1 MTTGTPRLLWQP
13 SADMKRT
20 SNMTAYMN
28 WLKDR
33 GIGTFG
39 NYHQLWQWSVDQ
51 TDQFWK
57 SLWDYFAVLHS
68 GEPVRITSGDPMPRV
83 RWFEGT
89 RLSYAE
95 HFFRKQSDKRPAI
108 LYKAEGQPLKE
119 MSWKDLRTAVAS
131 MRAYLASHGV
141 GKGDRVC
148 AFLPCA
154 PEATIAFLAA
164 NSLGAV
170 WSGCSPDF
178 GAQSVVDRFAQIN
191 PKVLIACTS
200 YSYGGKTFDKA
211 ETVRTVIESL
221 PGLKA
226 IVLTGEGVVSSSV
239 RVDRWAD
246 VLVTKGALDFERVEF
261 SHPLWIL
268 FSSGTTGLPKPITH
282 GTGGIL
288 IEQLKYMILH
298 HDIREGDRCFWFT
311 TTGWMMWNKIQ
322 SCLLCGGV
330 LVLYDGSPAWPDLGT
345 LWKLIGEAKIHHF
358 GISAGF
364 VIACMKEGIVPSAI
378 ADLGTLKSIGST
390 GSPLP
395 PESFAWIY
403 EKVKRDVWLASL
415 SGGTDVCS
423 AFVGGNPLW
432 PVYEGEIQCRALGCN
447 VEAFSEEGKPLLNE
461 VGEMV
466 LTKPLPSM
474 PVFFWSDPDFV
485 RYTESYFE
493 MFPGIWRHGDWI
505 SITPRN
511 GVIIYGRSDATLNR
525 GGVRIGTAE
534 VYRAVDKVSEVQ
546 DSLIICIE
554 KEGGEYF
561 MPLFVVLRP
570 GKSFDHSVKEKIR
583 STLRKE
589 CSPRHV
595 PDEIYL
601 APGIPYTISGKKT
614 ETPVKKIL
622 MGKDPAT
629 VVNAGALRNPEAMQ
643 YFVEFYKTHLA
654 KPS

>member
-1 MTTGTPRLLWQP
+1 MLWQP
-13 SADMKRT
+13 TADRIRQ
-20 SNMTAYMN
+20 SNMTAYIH
-28 WLKDR
+28 WLKEQGLGHFED
-33 GIGTFG
+33 
-39 NYHQLWQWSVDQ
+39 YHSLWQWSIDD
-51 TDQFWK
+51 TAIFWK
-57 SLWDYFAVLHS
+57 SLWDYFGVLHS
-68 GEPVRITSGDPMPRV
+68 GEPERIISGDPMPHV

-89 RLSYAE
+89 RLSYSE
-95 HFFRKQSDKRPAI
+95 HFFRKESSTRPAI
-108 LYKAEGQPLKE
+108 LYKSESQPLKQI
-119 MSWKDLRTAVAS
+119 SWKELRASVAS
-131 MRAYLASHGV
+131 LRIFLKDRGV
-141 GKGDRVC
+141 VKGDRVC
-148 AFLPCA
+148 GFLPCG

-178 GAQSVVDRFAQIN
+178 GAQSVVDRFAQIR

-200 YSYGGKTFDKA
+200 YSYGGKRFDKT
-211 ETVRTVIESL
+211 ETVRTVIDAL
-221 PGLKA
+221 PELKA
-226 IVLTGEGVVSSSV
+226 VVLAGNGEIPSSV
-239 RVDRWAD
+239 RTDRWAD
-246 VLVTKGALDFERVEF
+246 ALNTKGTLEFERVEF
-261 SHPLWIL
+261 SHPIWIL

-288 IEQLKYMILH
+288 LEQLKYMTLH
-298 HDIREGDRCFWFT
+298 HDIKEGDRCFWFT

-345 LWKLIGEAKIHHF
+345 LWKLIGEAGIKHF

-364 VIACMKEGIVPSAI
+364 IVACMKEGVTPSAV
-378 ADLGTLKSIGST
+378 ADLSTLDSIGST

-395 PESFAWIY
+395 PEGFTWIY
-403 EKVKRDVWLASL
+403 EKVKSDVWLASI

-432 PVYEGEIQCRALGCN
+432 PVYEGEIQCRALGCK
-447 VEAFSEEGKPLLNE
+447 VEAFSEEGKPLFNE

-466 LTKPLPSM
+466 LTQPIPSM
-474 PVFFWSDPDFV
+474 PVSFWNDPEFI
-485 RYTESYFE
+485 RYNESYFE
-493 MFPGIWRHGDWI
+493 MFPGIWRHGDWV

-534 VYRAVDKVSEVQ
+534 VYRAVDKVNEVQ

-570 GKSFDHSVKEKIR
+570 GKLFDNSVKEKIR
-583 STLRKE
+583 STLRSE

-595 PDEIYL
+595 PDEIYQ
-601 APGIPYTISGKKT
+601 APDIPYTISGKKT

-622 MGKDPAT
+622 MGKNPAT

-643 YFVEFYKTHLA
+643 YYIEFYKTHLA